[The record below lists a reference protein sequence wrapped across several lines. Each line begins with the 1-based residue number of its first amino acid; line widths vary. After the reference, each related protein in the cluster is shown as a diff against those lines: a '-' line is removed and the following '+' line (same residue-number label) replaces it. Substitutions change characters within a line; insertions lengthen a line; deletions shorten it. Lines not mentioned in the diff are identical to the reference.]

1 MEVSLLKLK
10 LSEKDRKIEFLER
23 KMEQKNIFG
32 LRRLSNIATQTD
44 KCKDKLKQRPVSWEL
59 TSYSLLKS
67 INSVN

>member
-23 KMEQKNIFG
+23 KMEQKSILG

-44 KCKDKLKQRPVSWEL
+44 KLRQRKVSWEL
-59 TSYSLLKS
+59 TSYSLLRS
-67 INSVN
+67 INPVN